1 MILYLFIKDRVEPCF
16 PYLCNSYNLAR
27 MVIPVICNEIIIK
40 KLIFCEHFNALK
52 DLPGPAT
59 TAGPENAGNGVTE
72 STISKIFR
80 GTCPGTPLEVRAFGT
95 NVRTYG
101 THVRLFHQ

>member
-40 KLIFCEHFNALK
+40 RLIFCEHFNALK
-52 DLPGPAT
+52 DLPGQPLQVQETQEMALQRVQFQKHPGGH
-59 TAGPENAGNGVTE
+59 ALGP
-72 STISKIFR
+72 
-80 GTCPGTPLEVRAFGT
+80 
-95 NVRTYG
+95 
-101 THVRLFHQ
+101 H